1 MPHAVM
7 MCFVETRCF
16 IVVLVFG
23 FSSFSDLESSTD
35 SKSLSIAQQ
44 LEVVTLF

>member
-1 MPHAVM
+1 LKPGVSLL
-7 MCFVETRCF
+7 F
-16 IVVLVFG
+16 LVFV

-44 LEVVTLF
+44 LEVFTLF